1 MQKSPADDFS
11 VGRGCDFVPPR
22 LFSEGLDPVG
32 DFLLRDGG
40 GEALALLPVAGAGE
54 RRELRAA
61 LADAAA
67 GGGAEGNDRLAGEV
81 IGLDERVHRPR
92 GDAPPD
98 RVADVDGV
106 IVGPVICGRGLER
119 HVAQGLV
126 VMLARDAAV
135 GVVVVQVGAR
145 VRLGRFEL
153 QQIAARRGGDGLGRG
168 LRAAG
173 RGEIDD
179 ERLAAGSGGGRGG
192 LGRCGPAAAGGEA
205 QQHDCAGQHGDELF
219 HGDAS
224 SVVDGRD
231 PAVNGLV
238 RRAQGRVVEVH
249 VEARFHVRARAQRR
263 HVLERA
269 AKPAAVRGEG
279 VDGLATEVVRGQER
293 ARGRGAGVPPDGR
306 AEHDRIVAVKVDVHR
321 LELRQEAAL
330 DLLLA
335 LRDHIVI

>member
-1 MQKSPADDFS
+1 MYGISSCQTVTQLNQA
-11 VGRGCDFVPPR
+11 VVFVVDHCCKEVFNER
-22 LFSEGLDPVG
+22 RF
-32 DFLLRDGG
+32 F
-40 GEALALLPVAGAGE
+40 GAGVSIADVILQRLVVE
-54 RRELRAA
+54 GVAQADPSHLVVPQREHI
-61 LADAAA
+61 AAA
-67 GGGAEGNDRLAGEV
+67 VHDVAEMPLTVPAPDVVEEAQH
-81 IGLDERVHRPR
+81 IGLVRVQSA
-92 GDAPPD
+92 G
-98 RVADVDGV
+98 
-106 IVGPVICGRGLER
+106 
-119 HVAQGLV
+119 
-126 VMLARDAAV
+126 
-135 GVVVVQVGAR
+135 
-145 VRLGRFEL
+145 
-153 QQIAARRGGDGLGRG
+153 GGDGLGRG

-179 ERLAAGSGGGRGG
+179 ERLAVGSGGGRGG

-205 QQHDCAGQHGDELF
+205 QQHDRAGQHGDELF